1 MENQEQKQPI
11 KVYTYRYMWKN
22 KDNGLCVKFI
32 TGVVQEHN
40 QFMDILMKDENIVSA
55 LREYVNEIDYSF
67 IGWSQAIKE
76 ENKSE
81 VKNNEEI

>member
-11 KVYTYRYMWKN
+11 KVFTYRYMWKC
-22 KDNGLCVKFI
+22 KDDGLRVKFL
-32 TGVVQEHN
+32 TGIEQEHN
-40 QFMDILMKDENIVSA
+40 QFMDILMKDDDIVSA

-81 VKNNEEI
+81 VIENES